1 MFTKVFLLIRIFN
14 EKCFYLNFNLVIAF
28 NTSFFPLFFQCQYSR
43 KALAN
48 SAAAVDFT
56 SKVLFFESPPL
67 MQFKGL

>member
-1 MFTKVFLLIRIFN
+1 MFLFEFQSSHSFQHK
-14 EKCFYLNFNLVIAF
+14 
-28 NTSFFPLFFQCQYSR
+28 FFPLFFQCQYSR